1 MERKTGLPLQEGWVR
16 RTIVPLPSMTARQLE
31 LLDRLR
37 DCPRGDTLEWAH
49 KAIINSVTSA
59 ERGWVEA
66 RDVNGQV
73 RYFITIAGRRAYAVY
88 SAPDRRRFD
97 GICPMCGVRPRKVN
111 PNGKKQGYCAECHS
125 SYTSENESAHRKG
138 AK

>member
-1 MERKTGLPLQEGWVR
+1 MDRKTGIPLQEGWIR
-16 RTIVPLPSMTARQLE
+16 RTIVPLPSMTARQLQ
-31 LLDRLR
+31 LLDVLR

-66 RDVNGQV
+66 RVVNGQV
-73 RYFITIAGRRAYAVY
+73 RYFITRAGRKAYAVY

-97 GICPMCGVRPRKVN
+97 GICPMCKTRPRKVY
-111 PNGKKQGYCAECHS
+111 PNGKRHGYCAPCHS
-125 SYTSENESAHRKG
+125 QYTSDYESEQRK
-138 AK
+138 ARS